1 MNTKLFLTAYVSEIT
16 SNLLNF
22 FGDENFDFNR
32 YVKRKEETPKITP
45 KSIIIKFLNKK
56 NYINL
61 SLFSRIV
68 INAIEFIE
76 PFLPRFDALY
86 QQLHDDDSRN
96 ILIKILAYRAL
107 GYKKVKLPLNMPEY
121 WAGIERV
128 KALADPSNNIPFTFV
143 ALEYKSKL
151 LLFDLQMI
159 NIPITLY
166 STPFS
171 IYNEFIAEQYKCISD
186 QTKIGVEVG
195 DTVIDVGGCWGG
207 TSLYS
212 AHYTGD
218 EGKVFTF
225 EFAPGNLDVFSRN
238 LDLNPLLK
246 ERIKIIDRAAWSSSN
261 LRLNFEENGPGTR
274 VIPDNIDNTGGVETL
289 SIDDLVESK
298 GISRVDFIKM
308 DIEGS
313 ELKALQGA
321 LNTIKRDRPKM
332 AICIYHRLVDF
343 VDIPEFI
350 LSLNLGYS
358 FYIRHYTIY
367 DEETILYAKV
377 T

>member
-1 MNTKLFLTAYVSEIT
+1 
-16 SNLLNF
+16 
-22 FGDENFDFNR
+22 
-32 YVKRKEETPKITP
+32 
-45 KSIIIKFLNKK
+45 
-56 NYINL
+56 
-61 SLFSRIV
+61 
-68 INAIEFIE
+68 
-76 PFLPRFDALY
+76 
-86 QQLHDDDSRN
+86 
-96 ILIKILAYRAL
+96 
-107 GYKKVKLPLNMPEY
+107 
-121 WAGIERV
+121 
-128 KALADPSNNIPFTFV
+128 
-143 ALEYKSKL
+143 
-151 LLFDLQMI
+151 
-159 NIPITLY
+159 
-166 STPFS
+166 
-171 IYNEFIAEQYKCISD
+171 
-186 QTKIGVEVG
+186 
-195 DTVIDVGGCWGG
+195 
-207 TSLYS
+207 
-212 AHYTGD
+212 
-218 EGKVFTF
+218 
-225 EFAPGNLDVFSRN
+225 
-238 LDLNPLLK
+238 LK